1 LEDALIL
8 TIDHVNPK
16 DKKNSD
22 LVVSLNLINQMKS
35 ELPRDKFEKIVI
47 SLGKYFDEKIEQGN
61 FENQF
66 KQLLAGLV

>member
-1 LEDALIL
+1 
-8 TIDHVNPK
+8 
-16 DKKNSD
+16 
-22 LVVSLNLINQMKS
+22 MKS